1 MFAGADQIE
10 VFTLDLVHHGIHLGE
25 AHDAGDHVAADHE
38 GRHAVGEAAPDHE
51 VAGVGEDAGVEARHV
66 ADKVIEAVSGHA
78 AGAVQV
84 DAAETFHDVGVVRDL
99 EIGHD
104 RLAEA
109 FELDVLRVVLSDGHG
124 GVDDVRDDHHGLQEF
139 FLHTDFLGGKLV
151 DARGVAG
158 HFGLDLFG
166 LVLLPLPHQLA
177 DLLGDGLAFGAEG
190 FDLGLDLA
198 VALVELQD
206 LVDEREFAVL
216 EFFADILADG
226 VRILA
231 YEFDVKHVQALL
243 FMLRIPASGSRR
255 RSRSPRRGWRR
266 ARHRRPSPRRRGR

>member
-1 MFAGADQIE
+1 MKS
-10 VFTLDLVHHGIHLGE
+10 
-25 AHDAGDHVAADHE
+25 
-38 GRHAVGEAAPDHE
+38 RGEAAPDHE
-51 VAGVGEDAGVEARHV
+51 VAGVGEDAGVQARDV
-66 ADKVIEAVSGHA
+66 AEEVVEAVSGHA

-84 DAAETFHDVGVVRDL
+84 DAAEAFHDVRVVRDL

-104 RLAEA
+104 GLAEA
-109 FELDVLRVVLSDGHG
+109 FELDVFRVVLSDGHG

-139 FLHTDFLGGKLV
+139 FLDAHFLGGKFV

-166 LVLLPLPHQLA
+166 LVLLALPHQLA

-190 FDLGLDLA
+190 LDLGLDLA

-216 EFFADILADG
+216 EFLADVLADG
-226 VRILA
+226 VRVLA
-231 YEFDVKHVQALL
+231 YEFDVKHVRVLL
-243 FMLRIPASGSRR
+243 FALRIPASGNRR
-255 RSRSPRRGWRR
+255 RNRSLRRGWRR